1 MFLLLLERPVK
12 KPVKDYM
19 SARENNRHVML
30 FLHESEKP
38 VKSTTVVEQ
47 VDEYVDTRD
56 EMPAATYQ
64 SMEIEKDAEEPH
76 NVTVYKCGGCGTTL
90 RAKICASNG
99 QHVAAKQ
106 ARQDSDS
113 YSVAIAVS
121 NGQPFQTKSKAQRAP
136 SMLMLLAS
144 SMEAI

>member
-64 SMEIEKDAEEPH
+64 SMEIEKDAE
-76 NVTVYKCGGCGTTL
+76 
-90 RAKICASNG
+90 AKICASNG